1 MTVIL
6 SIARRTSVAQSE
18 TTTVDQLIRRI
29 TSEYEGLSKQLK
41 VIGRYIE
48 QHRGH
53 LGLEGIQSVAT
64 QCNVQPSAV
73 VRFAKHFGF
82 SGFSE
87 MQALFREGLTRQLAP
102 NRNYKKRIRDAID
115 AGAGNLSSV
124 DIAQEFFGGSITA
137 MQELQGNLDATA
149 FKKAVD
155 LLVESDTVW
164 VAASRRSFPV
174 AVYLD
179 YALQHTDKRVSL
191 VSAAGSMQL
200 GQVRSVREGDV
211 MIAISFT
218 PYSRETLDV
227 VEFAVQRGAKV
238 LAITDTRMN
247 PLARLAQI
255 ALVVHD
261 NSTLGFRSLTSS
273 MALAQSLFVALAYK
287 TELLYR
293 PNNGAKA

>member
-1 MTVIL
+1 L
-6 SIARRTSVAQSE
+6 AQLE
-18 TTTVDQLIRRI
+18 TTNVDQLIRRI
-29 TSEYEGLSKQLK
+29 TREYEDLSKQLK
-41 VIGRYIE
+41 VIARYIE
-48 QHRGH
+48 QHRAH
-53 LGLEGIQSVAT
+53 LGLEGIQSVAS
-64 QCNVQPSAV
+64 QCDVQPSAV

-102 NRNYKKRIRDAID
+102 NRNYKKRVRDAIE
-115 AGAGNLSSV
+115 AGAGSLSSV
-124 DIAQEFFGGSITA
+124 DIAQEFLGGSVTA
-137 MQELQGNLDATA
+137 MQELQRNLDSVA

-155 LLVESDTVW
+155 LLVGADTVW
-164 VAASRRSFPV
+164 IAASRRSFPV

-191 VSAAGSMQL
+191 VSAAGGMQL

-218 PYSRETLDV
+218 PYSQETLDV
-227 VEFAVQRGAKV
+227 VEAASQRGAKV
-238 LAITDTRMN
+238 LAITDTGMS

-255 ALVVHD
+255 SLIVHD

-273 MALAQSLFVALAYK
+273 MGLAQSLFVALAYK
-287 TELLYR
+287 TELLYQ
-293 PNNGAKA
+293 PNKGASA

>member
-1 MTVIL
+1 VNTV
-6 SIARRTSVAQSE
+6 APPE
-18 TTTVDQLIRRI
+18 TTTVDQLIRQI
-29 TSEYEGLSKQLK
+29 TGEYESLSKQLK
-41 VIGRYIE
+41 VIARYIE
-48 QHRGH
+48 EHRGH
-53 LGLEGIQSVAT
+53 LGLEGIQSVAA

-115 AGAGNLSSV
+115 AGAGNLTSV
-124 DIAQEFFGGSITA
+124 DIAQEFFGGSISA
-137 MQELQGNLDATA
+137 MQELQGNLDAPA

-155 LLVESDTVW
+155 LLVDADTIW

-174 AVYLD
+174 AVYMD

-211 MIAISFT
+211 MIAISFA

>member
-1 MTVIL
+1 MNTV
-6 SIARRTSVAQSE
+6 APPE
-18 TTTVDQLIRRI
+18 TTTVDQLIRQI
-29 TSEYEGLSKQLK
+29 TGEYESLSKQLK
-41 VIGRYIE
+41 VIARYIE
-48 QHRGH
+48 EHRGH
-53 LGLEGIQSVAT
+53 LGLEGIQSVAA

-115 AGAGNLSSV
+115 AGAGNLTSV
-124 DIAQEFFGGSITA
+124 DIAQEFFGGSISA
-137 MQELQGNLDATA
+137 MQELQGNLDAPA

-155 LLVESDTVW
+155 LLVDADTIW

-174 AVYLD
+174 AVYMD

-211 MIAISFT
+211 MIAISFA

>member
-1 MTVIL
+1 MTIIL
-6 SIARRTSVAQSE
+6 SIARRTPVAQSE

-29 TSEYEGLSKQLK
+29 TREYEGLSKQLK

-53 LGLEGIQSVAT
+53 LGLEGIQSVAM

-218 PYSRETLDV
+218 PYSQETLDV

>member
-6 SIARRTSVAQSE
+6 SIARRTPVAQSE

-53 LGLEGIQSVAT
+53 LGLEGIQSVAM

-218 PYSRETLDV
+218 PYSQETLDV

>member
-1 MTVIL
+1 
-6 SIARRTSVAQSE
+6 VAPPE
-18 TTTVDQLIRRI
+18 TTTVDQLIRQI
-29 TSEYEGLSKQLK
+29 TGEYESLSKQLK
-41 VIGRYIE
+41 VIARYIE
-48 QHRGH
+48 EHRGH
-53 LGLEGIQSVAT
+53 LGLEGIQSVAA

-115 AGAGNLSSV
+115 AGAGNLTSV
-124 DIAQEFFGGSITA
+124 DIAQEFFGGSISA
-137 MQELQGNLDATA
+137 MQELQGNLDAPA

-155 LLVESDTVW
+155 LLVDADTIW

-174 AVYLD
+174 AVYMD

-211 MIAISFT
+211 MIAISFA

>member
-1 MTVIL
+1 M
-6 SIARRTSVAQSE
+6 
-18 TTTVDQLIRRI
+18 
-29 TSEYEGLSKQLK
+29 
-41 VIGRYIE
+41 
-48 QHRGH
+48 
-53 LGLEGIQSVAT
+53 
-64 QCNVQPSAV
+64 
-73 VRFAKHFGF
+73 
-82 SGFSE
+82 
-87 MQALFREGLTRQLAP
+87 
-102 NRNYKKRIRDAID
+102 
-115 AGAGNLSSV
+115 
-124 DIAQEFFGGSITA
+124 
-137 MQELQGNLDATA
+137 QGNLDATA

>member
-53 LGLEGIQSVAT
+53 LGLEGIQSVAM

>member
-6 SIARRTSVAQSE
+6 SIARRTPVAQSE

-53 LGLEGIQSVAT
+53 LGLEGIQCVAM

-218 PYSRETLDV
+218 PYSQETLDV

>member
-1 MTVIL
+1 M
-6 SIARRTSVAQSE
+6 AQLE
-18 TTTVDQLIRRI
+18 TTNVDQLIRRI
-29 TSEYEGLSKQLK
+29 TREYEDLSKQLK
-41 VIGRYIE
+41 VIARYIE
-48 QHRGH
+48 QHRAH
-53 LGLEGIQSVAT
+53 LGLEGIQSVAS
-64 QCNVQPSAV
+64 QCDVQPSAV

-102 NRNYKKRIRDAID
+102 NRNYKKRVRDAIE
-115 AGAGNLSSV
+115 AGAGSLSSV
-124 DIAQEFFGGSITA
+124 DIAQEFLGGSVTA
-137 MQELQGNLDATA
+137 MQELQRNLDSVA

-155 LLVESDTVW
+155 LLVGADTVW
-164 VAASRRSFPV
+164 IAASRRSFPV

-191 VSAAGSMQL
+191 VSAAGGMQM

-218 PYSRETLDV
+218 PYSQETLDV
-227 VEFAVQRGAKV
+227 VEAASQRGAKV
-238 LAITDTRMN
+238 LAITDTGMS

-273 MALAQSLFVALAYK
+273 MGLAQSLFVALAYK
-287 TELLYR
+287 TELLYQ
-293 PNNGAKA
+293 PNKGASA

>member
-1 MTVIL
+1 
-6 SIARRTSVAQSE
+6 VAQSE
-18 TTTVDQLIRRI
+18 TATVDQLLRRI
-29 TSEYEGLSKQLK
+29 TGEYEGLSKQLK
-41 VIGRYIE
+41 VIARYIE
-48 QHRGH
+48 EHRGH

-102 NRNYKKRIRDAID
+102 NRNYRKRIRDAID

-124 DIAQEFFGGSITA
+124 DIAQEFFGGSIAA
-137 MQELQGNLDATA
+137 MQELQGSLDATA

-155 LLVESDTVW
+155 LLVEADTVW

-174 AVYLD
+174 AVYMD

-200 GQVRSVREGDV
+200 GQVLV
-211 MIAISFT
+211 
-218 PYSRETLDV
+218 
-227 VEFAVQRGAKV
+227 
-238 LAITDTRMN
+238 ITDTRMN
-247 PLARLAQI
+247 PLARMAQI

-293 PNNGAKA
+293 PNNGATA